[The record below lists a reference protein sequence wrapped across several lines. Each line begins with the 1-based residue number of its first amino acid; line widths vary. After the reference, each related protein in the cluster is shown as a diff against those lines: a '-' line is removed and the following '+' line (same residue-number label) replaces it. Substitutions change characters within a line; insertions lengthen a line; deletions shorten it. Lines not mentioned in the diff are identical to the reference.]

1 MPQRSA
7 SVLLVNLAVVLALLV
22 VMLGGWTR
30 INDAGLGCPDWP
42 GCYGHIVLPGSEQ
55 ALAQAQALYPDQLLV
70 AGKGWLEMVHRY
82 AASSL
87 GLLVLLLAWLGW
99 KRRAESSYPVGLGI
113 VLLILVCV
121 QGAFGMWTVTLKLL
135 PIVVTLHLLGGLAI
149 LSLLV
154 LLRFRVLRW
163 HRAAQWP
170 DVSQTV
176 AVRRRQGKGWVML
189 ATAVLFGQIALGGW
203 TSANYAGWACT
214 DWLQCEQGGAVSLDF
229 AAGFTPALETG
240 PNYQGGHMPR
250 EARAA
255 VQMTHRAGAVA
266 VLILIALM
274 IWRLGRSGW
283 PRPALVT
290 VALLVVVQ
298 IGLGIANI
306 IYAVPIPL
314 AMAHHGGA
322 VVLLLSLVW
331 LSQQDLVVD
340 KETVYACAQSC

>member
-1 MPQRSA
+1 MPQRSV
-7 SVLLVNLAVVLALLV
+7 SVPLVNFAVILALLV

-55 ALAQAQALYPDQLLV
+55 ALAKAQALYPDQPLL
-70 AGKGWLEMVHRY
+70 AAKGWLEMVHRY

-87 GLLVLLLAWLGW
+87 GLLVMALAWLGW
-99 KRRAESSYPVGLGI
+99 KRRSDASYPARLSMGL
-113 VLLILVCV
+113 LFLVCL

-135 PIVVTLHLLGGLAI
+135 PLVVTLHLLGGLAI

-154 LLRFRVLRW
+154 LLRFRILRW
-163 HRAAQWP
+163 QQAAMPAATPMYQR
-170 DVSQTV
+170 S
-176 AVRRRQGKGWVML
+176 GKGWIKL
-189 ATAVLFGQIALGGW
+189 ATLVLFGQIALGGW

-214 DWLQCEQGGAVSLDF
+214 DWLQCERGGAESLDF
-229 AAGFTPALETG
+229 VAGFTPALETG

-250 EARAA
+250 DARAA
-255 VQMTHRAGAVA
+255 VQMTHRAGALA
-266 VLILIALM
+266 VLILVAVM
-274 IWRLGRSGW
+274 IWRLRKAGW
-283 PRPALVT
+283 PGPPLFAI
-290 VALLVVVQ
+290 ASLVVLQ
-298 IGLGIANI
+298 IALGVANI

-340 KETVYACAQSC
+340 KEAVYACAQSC

>member
-1 MPQRSA
+1 MPQRAA
-7 SVLLVNLAVVLALLV
+7 SVVLINFAVVLALLV

-42 GCYGHIVLPGSEQ
+42 GCYGHIVLPGSEE
-55 ALAQAQALYPDQLLV
+55 ALAQAQALYPDQPLM

-87 GLLVLLLAWLGW
+87 GLLVLWLAWLGW
-99 KRRAESSYPVGLGI
+99 KCRADRRYPAGLSI
-113 VLLILVCV
+113 ALLILVCV

-135 PIVVTLHLLGGLAI
+135 PIIVTLHLLGGLII

-154 LLRFRVLRW
+154 LLRFRILRW
-163 HRAAQWP
+163 HQAAARSSWP
-170 DVSQTV
+170 GRTQ
-176 AVRRRQGKGWVML
+176 QGKGWIML
-189 ATAVLFGQIALGGW
+189 ATFALFGQIALGGW

-214 DWLQCEQGGAVSLDF
+214 DWLQCEQGGVVTLDF
-229 AAGFTPALETG
+229 VTGFTPALDTG

-250 EARAA
+250 DARAA
-255 VQMTHRAGAVA
+255 VQMTHRAGAVV
-266 VLILIALM
+266 VLMLIATM
-274 IWRLGRSGW
+274 IWRLGRAGW
-283 PRPALVT
+283 SRGSLMLVGGLVVLQ
-290 VALLVVVQ
+290 VALGV
-298 IGLGIANI
+298 ANI

-331 LSQQDLVVD
+331 LSQQDRVVD
-340 KETVYACAQSC
+340 KEIVYARTQSC

>member
-1 MPQRSA
+1 MPQRA
-7 SVLLVNLAVVLALLV
+7 SSVVLINLAVVLALLV

-42 GCYGHIVLPGSEQ
+42 GCYGHIVLPGSEE
-55 ALAQAQALYPDQLLV
+55 ALAQAQALYPDQPLV

-87 GLLVLLLAWLGW
+87 GLLVLWLAWLGW
-99 KRRAESSYPVGLGI
+99 KRRADRRYPAGLSI
-113 VLLILVCV
+113 ALLLLVCV

-135 PIVVTLHLLGGLAI
+135 PIIVTLHLLGGLVI

-154 LLRFRVLRW
+154 LLRFRILSWRQVAAGSSGAERTLR
-163 HRAAQWP
+163 
-170 DVSQTV
+170 
-176 AVRRRQGKGWVML
+176 GKSWIVL
-189 ATAVLFGQIALGGW
+189 ATFALFGQIALGGW

-214 DWLQCEQGGAVSLDF
+214 DWLQCERGGAQTLDF
-229 AAGFTPALETG
+229 VAGFTPALDTG

-250 EARAA
+250 DARAA
-255 VQMTHRAGAVA
+255 VQMTHRAGAVVVV
-266 VLILIALM
+266 VLVATM
-274 IWRLGRSGW
+274 IWRLGRAGW
-283 PRPALVT
+283 SRGSLMLVGGLVVLQ
-290 VALLVVVQ
+290 VALGV
-298 IGLGIANI
+298 ANI

-331 LSQQDLVVD
+331 LSQQDRVVD
-340 KETVYACAQSC
+340 KEIVYARTQSC

>member
-1 MPQRSA
+1 MPQRA
-7 SVLLVNLAVVLALLV
+7 SSVVLINLAVVLALLV

-42 GCYGHIVLPGSEQ
+42 GCYGHIVLPGSEE
-55 ALAQAQALYPDQLLV
+55 ALAQAQALYPDQPLV

-87 GLLVLLLAWLGW
+87 GLLVLWLAWLGW
-99 KRRAESSYPVGLGI
+99 KRRADRRYPAGLSI
-113 VLLILVCV
+113 ALLLLVCV

-135 PIVVTLHLLGGLAI
+135 PIIVTLHLLGGLVI

-154 LLRFRVLRW
+154 LLRFRILSWRQVAAGASGAERTLR
-163 HRAAQWP
+163 
-170 DVSQTV
+170 
-176 AVRRRQGKGWVML
+176 GKSWIVL
-189 ATAVLFGQIALGGW
+189 ATFALFGQIALGGW

-214 DWLQCEQGGAVSLDF
+214 DWLQCERGGAQTLDF
-229 AAGFTPALETG
+229 VAGFTPALDTG

-250 EARAA
+250 DARAA
-255 VQMTHRAGAVA
+255 VQMTHRAGAVVVV
-266 VLILIALM
+266 VLVATM
-274 IWRLGRSGW
+274 IWRLGRAGW
-283 PRPALVT
+283 SRGSLMLVGGLVVLQ
-290 VALLVVVQ
+290 VALGV
-298 IGLGIANI
+298 ANI

-331 LSQQDLVVD
+331 LSQQDRVVD
-340 KETVYACAQSC
+340 KEIVYARTQSC

>member
-1 MPQRSA
+1 MPRRSLT
-7 SVLLVNLAVVLALLV
+7 VLLINVAVVLALLV

-55 ALAQAQALYPDQLLV
+55 ALAEAQALYPDQPLL
-70 AGKGWLEMVHRY
+70 AAKGWLEMVHRY

-87 GLLVLLLAWLGW
+87 GLLMLALAWLGW
-99 KRRAESSYPVGLGI
+99 KRRRDGRYPTRLSI
-113 VLLILVCV
+113 ALLCLVCL

-135 PIVVTLHLLGGLAI
+135 PLVVTLHLLGGLAI
-149 LSLLV
+149 LSFLV
-154 LLRFRVLRW
+154 LLRFRILRW
-163 HRAAQWP
+163 QQAARLAPVHQ
-170 DVSQTV
+170 
-176 AVRRRQGKGWVML
+176 RQGKGWITL
-189 ATAVLFGQIALGGW
+189 ATLVLFGQIALGGW

-214 DWLQCEQGGAVSLDF
+214 DWLQCERGGGVSLDF
-229 AAGFTPALETG
+229 ATGFTPALETG

-250 EARAA
+250 DARAA
-255 VQMTHRAGAVA
+255 VQMTHRAGAVL
-266 VLILIALM
+266 VLLVVGVM
-274 IWRLGRSGW
+274 TWRLRKAGW
-283 PRPALVT
+283 PRAPLIT
-290 VALLVVVQ
+290 IGLLVVLQ
-298 IGLGIANI
+298 IALGIANI

-340 KETVYACAQSC
+340 KEAVYACAQSC

>member
-1 MPQRSA
+1 MPRRSRT
-7 SVLLVNLAVVLALLV
+7 VLLINVAVVLALLV

-55 ALAQAQALYPDQLLV
+55 ALARAQALYPDQPLL
-70 AGKGWLEMVHRY
+70 AAKGWLEMVHRY
-82 AASSL
+82 AATSL
-87 GLLVLLLAWLGW
+87 GLLMLALAWLGW
-99 KRRAESSYPVGLGI
+99 KRRLDGQYPAKLSI
-113 VLLILVCV
+113 ALLLLVCL

-135 PIVVTLHLLGGLAI
+135 PLVVTLHLLGGLAI

-154 LLRFRVLRW
+154 LLRFRLLRW
-163 HRAAQWP
+163 RQAELRLAAPMRQ
-170 DVSQTV
+170 
-176 AVRRRQGKGWVML
+176 RQGKGWIML
-189 ATAVLFGQIALGGW
+189 ATLVLFGQIALGGW

-214 DWLQCEQGGAVSLDF
+214 DWLQCERGGGESLDF
-229 AAGFTPALETG
+229 VAGFTPALETG

-250 EARAA
+250 DARAA
-255 VQMTHRAGAVA
+255 VQMTHRAGAVV
-266 VLILIALM
+266 VLLVVGIM
-274 IWRLGRSGW
+274 VWRLRKAGW
-283 PRPALVT
+283 PRPRLIT
-290 VALLVVVQ
+290 VGLLVVLQ
-298 IGLGIANI
+298 IALGIANI

-340 KETVYACAQSC
+340 KEAVYACAQSC